1 MNFMRLED
9 FVSTS
14 ILARYPLQESV
25 ITIDYDP
32 VTGESCV
39 SYLDYPNP
47 TWMDERAL
55 MDFLEQAEREYQL
68 LAASVPEDRGDRKL
82 LWEEQLEQV
91 EDLCAQIKDE
101 MSDHI
106 RCARDANCA
115 ADWNDYV
122 DACPS
127 MGLTRPEEFILYW
140 YIYGEFPWD
149 MEAYDMEKVHREL
162 QDMLA
167 ELNDEEGDKYWSY
180 RCEQRQTQ
188 LKQIKEMMGRCVPED
203 DGVRMDKAV
212 WDVVCL
218 PYFGEMFPAGHTVG
232 KNMQALIASIE
243 QTECFLLHREDGS
256 AEFPVGQEDLQRLLE
271 DLNRCLLEKLG
282 VSEPQN
288 TDDGPVEFQ
297 QDPSLVCWSRGGEL
311 ETVEE
316 IIACWYLSECFP
328 LGLSFEQMMGIEQK
342 LKGQM
347 ETIEAEEAEYET
359 LNALKL
365 WRFRMDLKAEQL
377 EQIQTA
383 IYQYDLDSDIWYPE
397 G

>member
-39 SYLDYPNP
+39 SCLDYPNP
-47 TWMDERAL
+47 TWMDEREL

-68 LAASVPEDRGDRKL
+68 LAASAPEDRGDRKL
-82 LWEEQLEQV
+82 LWEEQLEQL

-115 ADWNDYV
+115 SDWNDYV

-167 ELNDEEGDKYWSY
+167 ELNEEEGDKYWSY

-188 LKQIKEMMGRCVPED
+188 LKQIKEMMGRCAPED
-203 DGVRMDKAV
+203 DGVRMDKVV

-218 PYFGEMFPAGHTVG
+218 PYFGEMFPVGHLAGKSLQELV
-232 KNMQALIASIE
+232 ASIE
-243 QTECFLLHREDGS
+243 QIECFLLHRKAGS
-256 AEFPVGQEDLQRLLE
+256 EKETAYQVGQDGLLMLQE
-271 DLNRCLLEKLG
+271 ELNRCLQEKLG
-282 VSEPQN
+282 VAELQN
-288 TDDGPVEFQ
+288 TGDEPAEFQ
-297 QDPSLVCWSRGGEL
+297 GDPSATVWTRGSEL
-311 ETVEE
+311 NAAED

-328 LGLSFEQMMGIEQK
+328 WGLCFEQMMGIEQK
-342 LKGQM
+342 LKEQM
-347 ETIEAEEAEYET
+347 DALEAEEAEYET
-359 LNALKL
+359 MDALEL
-365 WRFRMDLKAEQL
+365 WRFRRDIKAEQL
-377 EQIQTA
+377 EQLQTMMRD
-383 IYQYDLDSDIWYPE
+383 YELDCKE
-397 G
+397 